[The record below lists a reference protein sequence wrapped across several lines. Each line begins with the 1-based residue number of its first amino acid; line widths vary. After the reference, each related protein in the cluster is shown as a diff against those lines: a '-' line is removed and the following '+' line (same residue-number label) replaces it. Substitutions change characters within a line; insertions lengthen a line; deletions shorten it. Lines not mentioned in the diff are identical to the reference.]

1 MHWGR
6 VTFWSVL
13 ALMAAVALFVALRP
27 QPVWVEAATARFGA
41 LEEVITEEGETR
53 VQDRYVVSAPVAGYL
68 RRVPLKVGDPVEPDQ
83 TLTQLEPLR
92 AAALDARSR
101 AEARAR
107 IEAAASAVRS
117 AEQQVEMAAA
127 NEDLA
132 RAERARVEKLA
143 EKDLVSAEQL
153 QQARARARSAAAA
166 LRSARFNAEVA
177 RHQLE
182 AARTQLD
189 YSAEGD
195 GGKGFDLV
203 AIRSPVSGV
212 VLDLMRESEGVVSA
226 GQPLLEIGDPEA
238 LEVVVE
244 VLSFDAVKLKPGTEV
259 RISGW
264 GGPVLKGA
272 VRLVEPVGFTHV
284 SALGVEEQRVRVVVD
299 IASPRDTWT
308 ALGDG
313 YRVDASFILWQSD
326 KVLQIPLS
334 AVFEQDGRAQVF
346 VIEEGRAR
354 LRPVSTGHSD
364 GLMIEITDGLEEGE
378 RVIRHPGNQVSPGV
392 SVAER

>member
-6 VTFWSVL
+6 VTFWS
-13 ALMAAVALFVALRP
+13 ALGLIAAVMLFVVLRP
-27 QPVWVEAATARFGA
+27 QPVWVEAATARLGP
-41 LEEVITEEGETR
+41 LEETITEEGETR

-83 TLTQLEPLR
+83 TLTALEPLR
-92 AAALDARSR
+92 AAALDVRSR

-107 IEAAASAVRS
+107 IAAAASTVKS

-127 NEDLA
+127 NDDLA
-132 RAERARVEKLA
+132 RAELDRVRKLA

-153 QQARARARSAAAA
+153 QQARARARSTAAA

-189 YSAEGD
+189 YSAEAD
-195 GGKGFDLV
+195 GEKGFDLV

-226 GQPLLEIGDPEA
+226 GQPLLEIGNPEA

-244 VLSFDAVKLKPGTEV
+244 VLSFDAVKLKAGTEV
-259 RISGW
+259 RIGGW

-326 KVLQIPLS
+326 EVLQIPLS
-334 AVFEQDGRAQVF
+334 AVFEREGDTHVF
-346 VIEEGRAR
+346 VLEDERAR
-354 LRPVSTGHSD
+354 LRSVSTGHSD
-364 GLMIEITDGLEEGE
+364 GLMVEVTGGLEAGE
-378 RVIRHPGNQVSPGV
+378 RVVRHPGNELSAGAR
-392 SVAER
+392 VAER